1 MMLKRLLRSA
11 KAQDYLGSAI
21 GRYFQ
26 FVWQTGRLVT
36 DSDEIYR
43 AVEPH
48 MPCIVATWHG
58 QHFLACFPR
67 RKGHD
72 FRALISRSR
81 DGAIQASAA
90 RRLGLGVIRGSGGSP
105 DTIHRKRGDTALRQM
120 IRALN
125 DGASIAL
132 TADVPKVSRVVGAGI
147 VALARAS
154 GRPIIPLAVVTKSGV
169 TLKSWDRASVNFPFS
184 RIACVAGEPIFVP
197 KTREPGLLE
206 SLRLAVEKS
215 LNEVNERALR
225 MVAARRV

>member
-1 MMLKRLLRSA
+1 MLKQLLHSA
-11 KAQDYLGSAI
+11 QAQQFVGSAI
-21 GRYFQ
+21 GSYFR
-26 FVWQTGRLVT
+26 FVWRTGRLVT
-36 DSDEIYR
+36 DSEEIFR

-67 RKGHD
+67 RSGHD

-81 DGAIQASAA
+81 DGGIQASAA
-90 RRLGLGVIRGSGGSP
+90 THLGLGVIRGSGGRP

-125 DGASIAL
+125 EGASIAL

-154 GRPIIPLAVVTKSGV
+154 GRPIIPLAVVTNSRM

-184 RIACVAGEPIFVP
+184 RIACVAGDAIFVP
-197 KTREPGLLE
+197 DTREAVLLE
-206 SLRLAVEKS
+206 SLRLKVETS
-215 LNEVNERALR
+215 LNDVNERALALA
-225 MVAARRV
+225 AARRG